1 MSVVKAGVLEGSSD
15 SEEEV
20 HVYKL
25 KIHDTDVKDAG
36 EWRVEVADKY
46 GSTSTAC
53 NLAIRDDP
61 KPKPSVTY
69 AGKVS
74 DKGDNSEDEEVHL
87 YKLRIHDAKAEDA
100 GRWRC
105 EVEDKYGSAS
115 SSCNLMLDPYNRPSR
130 PKFVTYLKDQKVE
143 EGFSVKFQCVVTGN
157 PVPRIEWYKDME
169 PVSKSS
175 FVYTSYRGDGTAS
188 LQLFSPVA
196 DRDNGTYRCVARNSE
211 GSSYSEAILTI
222 HKQITNADLRDQFS
236 ISRARTRNEDLANFT
251 GHHVSKFQ
259 TAERMMLKS
268 DQYTFETSPHLKKSE
283 LYHLDTQF
291 KGHRKSDL
299 YSSTGGRRAKK
310 YEIPDWEE
318 ETFDKRSSYNIEN
331 DYSPRKR
338 YGDEYKI
345 DSKGKSDVY
354 NFENDYKIK
363 SKSDLYNTDYMYGG
377 KRDILDEMDY
387 QRKLESKKT
396 YDSLTSKRSFDK
408 GFDKSPYSIDIES
421 KYIPRRR
428 ELSKEINPGLSSRA
442 KELSRGRSAG
452 SAIDIGRSKSVSLG
466 RDVSSRLVLDDKKGY
481 YTLRP
486 RPKSVSLSRDPPLYD
501 NRAKSMSVARD
512 FGIKS
517 GYESDKEDMYGAPRS
532 RPKSASFSRELDS
545 SRRTRSASVARD
557 FAVKPETKFK
567 DEHIYNKRDG
577 RARSMSLSHETD
589 ELIRNLRES
598 SVGRSEFADIE
609 AYRAELHNKQ
619 TENKSKKSTTCKKKQ
634 RGKELKYQTFTK
646 HFSDEN
652 KPIKEINPGLSMKAR
667 EIVNRQGYRYKVDR
681 DLLNISMS
689 RNRNKSRQT
698 EDSEEEEPIVNGY
711 RKPIET
717 RKPKSDEE
725 EELSN
730 EAFKRKTYL
739 QNLDRFIN
747 RANQSF
753 YDIEDS
759 EVPSWRKEKLQDTG
773 YDYTSHMAR
782 KNKIELFDFDD
793 IRTSKVALRRDQQPR
808 RAQSV
813 GPELEPPKSKSANT
827 RYNKERHALLNLGTN
842 WVKDKP
848 LAFIERLKSKSVLE
862 GNSVLLSCFVTGKEP
877 FVVLWYRRGI
887 PLSRDE
893 EENFYIRSNAGFLSL
908 EIPVASTYDT
918 GEYVVEVRN
927 EEGKIKSSCYL
938 QVEPIFDSRVEYKQ
952 PEFIE
957 QIHHVHA
964 KVGQAA
970 TFTCRVKGTPNPFVR
985 WFKDGIELQQTDRI
999 NIHQGEKGQAFLLIH
1014 DTVEQDTGLYKCEA
1028 QSMAG
1033 RCRSTAK
1040 LQILESM
1047 ADAFDDVSCNME
1059 VERIISQTKFAKGE
1073 VGEVSIQKP
1082 KAWRASLET
1091 TPATATA
1098 EPLTTQKETL
1108 KAEKQSG
1115 VKESPLKASEILT
1128 VLDETLKAAPLEM
1141 IPDPSASLAPL
1152 TGSDK
1157 ETSFTSSSTDTPVQA
1172 HSIPLALSS
1181 ENDTLLA
1188 ISANQSSNNIEQ
1200 VDDLTARQLD
1210 NIQSMN
1216 EEDGQGTV
1224 LSNSDQDI
1232 ANKNNKATNQC
1243 QDTTDK
1249 VAEVTTTQL
1258 SINQEGQGTVLSNSV
1273 QDIASQSQNKKE
1285 DVANLTT
1292 PQLESIQPMSQKGQD
1307 TVLSSSDQ
1315 ATANVNKENQ
1325 EFLGDSIELSSFN
1338 NDKKTNVSS
1347 EVNESPKEIAYETN
1361 AQFVSA
1367 IDSNLPSSDTVLKSD
1382 IDDIN
1387 VVHDTGINSAPSSDA
1402 KNVGAIVSADDIRSD
1417 MRQEVTSPLQISSE
1431 RNRDKMEALPSKD
1444 NLVGIKESE
1453 QLLDLSVSKSID
1465 LVDQKNSSELSG
1477 DNIDA
1482 KIDIEVPKETQR
1494 ADSNAIV
1501 QADIADKTAS
1511 DVNEYIPE
1519 SSKQLNEAALPP
1531 VPCNLENVDT
1541 LRTAHATL
1549 VDKECDLSLTQTND
1563 TNALSELTIAPKVK
1577 QEKSTDNNFEIIT
1590 PKTIKEQNAENP
1602 IQSES
1607 VAQHDKDVDSIPAT
1621 AQRVSSPIEKK
1632 VKPTEQDAAAE
1643 TSKTQ
1648 EITPENKPESTKPAE
1663 DIPHTDAIDGKNVA
1677 TAAGDEV
1684 TVTEVKET
1692 TTIKS
1697 EQTQAKKTDVTEVGE
1712 RKVKQQKEAPID
1724 EVSVETEKSKG
1735 LTETPVQAEKKEDII
1750 DGYAKAE
1757 KKEDVRDGSSK
1768 AEKKEDVKEESQET
1782 VAALAEKEESVPK
1795 EEEREPQPP
1804 TFVKKLPEK
1813 MNLKDGEDLLLQCIT
1828 DGLPKPDVLW
1838 LHEKKAVEASQNVI
1852 IKDSHDVHTLE
1863 IKKVS
1868 HQVHSGS
1875 YTAKLIGGSG
1885 TSEEEEVLSSCK
1897 VFILSKPPAEQKAV
1911 MTEEN
1916 IQDKDIIPVVERQIS
1931 TDQEELKLQIPASVD
1946 LQEVCEEGQSDPD
1959 KMHIPMVSPT
1969 GVQCHSSPLDK
1980 ASKEEELPPSQTS
1993 PHFTQ
1998 PLDEELY
2005 PLERDENVRIQ
2016 CVVAGEPCPKIVW
2029 FKDGEKL
2036 EPSSRIRLE
2045 WDPDTRIASVLL
2057 KRLHILDT
2065 GEYECIVYG
2074 ENGSYSTKTTL
2085 HVKALEMQKVETID
2099 RDDPPES
2106 VPPKFFLSLKDKKVF
2121 QGKGTTLDCVI
2132 KGVPEPTVKWLRHG
2146 KEIFP
2151 RSGKYLLTAINQQ
2164 YSLTIEDFKKSDEG
2178 CYTVEA
2184 INDSGTC
2191 SSSAYLTMEAVV
2203 AEVEKAPLENSPPE
2217 FTSKMEGLM
2226 VPVGGEVTFK
2236 CSASGYPVPKF
2247 KWQKD
2252 LLDVYQSKRITIE
2265 NTPGETTLTISDV
2278 TRRDGGMYVCV
2289 AKNTL
2294 GRNKQ
2299 TVKLIV
2305 SDDCRETRRLS
2316 ISGEIDRPD
2325 EQSISKSDSSNEM
2338 NDAVATETNPNE
2350 FEEQKLIEE
2359 KKDTG
2364 SEKVEQTTV
2373 NQQPEEAKTP
2383 EKEES
2388 VVAED
2393 ASQPENLP
2401 LSEEISQTKEAMTEE
2416 SGKISKVEEVSLTE
2430 EQKEVEEVAAKDV
2443 QKKSDTVDAKT
2454 EIDQKVEVQESQPTV
2469 QEAQP
2474 LKEEKGDDSII
2485 TEGKAAAAVE
2495 EEPVQVSEDKI
2506 ASSLKTVGSEAEVSL
2521 MENIDFASV
2530 ENTSFIQK
2538 DQKLAEK
2545 STVEIVQVQKDETN
2559 GQLLK
2564 REKETAEE
2572 MMAST
2577 KINDQEKAKQVIE
2590 KVSST
2595 EENGIDSKTTKS
2607 SESLKIEK
2615 DRVADT
2621 EKCSDIETSTG
2632 SASSASEEGSVKK
2645 SVQTAQSTAT
2655 MKTVTEDVEL
2665 DIDHLVEQAETILGE
2680 SVSSKSEVQ
2689 DMSFEEVLAKSVLE
2703 ESVAEAAGEME
2714 KINKTKKRKLSKTKR
2729 RSMSLESEEVTDEK
2743 DAAERT
2749 ATPSKELET
2758 VATTEVTEST
2768 TKKEVS
2774 TSQRSTKTKSVSF
2787 EETVETSGSS
2797 DAVDSSSKTSSKTS
2811 SKSTVSESFTESSAS
2826 VVEESVEIKSAKEM
2840 SVSEKETTSESTTA
2854 IKTERREIRA
2864 LDRLMSME
2872 DVKDIL
2878 DVDTLKMN
2886 ETREAIVEQKTAS
2899 GKTQVL
2905 EVSARRVSKQLSVEE
2920 QAKVAT
2926 HRHHLHHPPEIIV
2939 PPENQFVSLHSE
2951 IELTVKVR
2959 AAHGAKISWY
2969 HDGQQVAV
2977 TEKALKEIYGEHYEL
2992 MDEEVPEDK

>member
-1 MSVVKAGVLEGSSD
+1 MVKAGVLEGSSD

-130 PKFVTYLKDQKVE
+130 PKFLTYLKDQKVE

-517 GYESDKEDMYGAPRS
+517 GYESDKEDMYGAPRF
-532 RPKSASFSRELDS
+532 RPKSSSFSRELDS
-545 SRRTRSASVARD
+545 PRRTRSASVARD

-619 TENKSKKSTTCKKKQ
+619 TEDKSKKSTTCKKKQ

-698 EDSEEEEPIVNGY
+698 EDSEEDEPIVNGY

-827 RYNKERHALLNLGTN
+827 RYNKERQALLNLGTN

-893 EENFYIRSNAGFLSL
+893 EENFHIRSNAGFLSL

-1367 IDSNLPSSDTVLKSD
+1367 AIDSNLPSSDTVLKSD

-1387 VVHDTGINSAPSSDA
+1387 VVHDTGINSAPSSGA
-1402 KNVGAIVSADDIRSD
+1402 KNVGAIVSADDIKSD

-1541 LRTAHATL
+1541 LSTAHATL

-1563 TNALSELTIAPKVK
+1563 TNALSELTTAQKVK

-1735 LTETPVQAEKKEDII
+1735 VTETPVQAEKKEDIT

-1768 AEKKEDVKEESQET
+1768 AEKKEDVKEESQTT

-1813 MNLKDGEDLLLQCIT
+1813 MDLKDGEDLLLQCIT

-1885 TSEEEEVLSSCK
+1885 TSEEEDVVSSCK
-1897 VFILSKPPAEQKAV
+1897 VFILSKPPAEQKTV

-1946 LQEVCEEGQSDPD
+1946 LQEVCEEGRSDPD

-2226 VPVGGEVTFK
+2226 VPVGGVVTFK

-2350 FEEQKLIEE
+2350 VEEQKLIEE

-2373 NQQPEEAKTP
+2373 SQQQEEANTP
-2383 EKEES
+2383 EKEEP

-2393 ASQPENLP
+2393 ASQPENQP

-2416 SGKISKVEEVSLTE
+2416 SGKISKVKEVSPTE
-2430 EQKEVEEVAAKDV
+2430 EQKEVKEVAAKDV
-2443 QKKSDTVDAKT
+2443 EKKSDTLDAKT

-2469 QEAQP
+2469 QEAEP
-2474 LKEEKGDDSII
+2474 LKEEKGDDSRI

-2530 ENTSFIQK
+2530 ENASLIQK
-2538 DQKLAEK
+2538 EQKLAEK
-2545 STVEIVQVQKDETN
+2545 STVENVEVQKDETDS
-2559 GQLLK
+2559 QILK
-2564 REKETAEE
+2564 SEKKTAEE
-2572 MMAST
+2572 MMASA
-2577 KINDQEKAKQVIE
+2577 KIDDQEKAKQVIE

-2615 DRVADT
+2615 DTVADT
-2621 EKCSDIETSTG
+2621 EKCSDIETSTS
-2632 SASSASEEGSVKK
+2632 SASSSSEEGIVQK
-2645 SVQTAQSTAT
+2645 SVQTAQSTST

-2714 KINKTKKRKLSKTKR
+2714 KINKTKKRRLSKTKR

-2758 VATTEVTEST
+2758 GAATEVTEST

-2811 SKSTVSESFTESSAS
+2811 SKATVSESFTESSAS
-2826 VVEESVEIKSAKEM
+2826 VVEESVKIKSAKKM

-2854 IKTERREIRA
+2854 VKTEKREIRA
-2864 LDRLMSME
+2864 LDRMMSME

-2977 TEKALKEIYGEHYEL
+2977 TGEHYEL
-2992 MDEEVPEDK
+2992 MDEEIPEDK

>member
-517 GYESDKEDMYGAPRS
+517 GYESDKEDMYGAPRF
-532 RPKSASFSRELDS
+532 RPKSSSFSRELDS
-545 SRRTRSASVARD
+545 PRRTRSASVARD

-619 TENKSKKSTTCKKKQ
+619 TEDKSKKSTTCKKKQ

-698 EDSEEEEPIVNGY
+698 EDSEEDEPIVNGY

-827 RYNKERHALLNLGTN
+827 RYNKERQALLNLGTN

-893 EENFYIRSNAGFLSL
+893 EENFHIRSNAGFLSL

-1347 EVNESPKEIAYETN
+1347 EVNESPKEIAYETK

-1367 IDSNLPSSDTVLKSD
+1367 TDSNLPSLDTVLKSD

-1387 VVHDTGINSAPSSDA
+1387 AVHDTGINSAPSSDA
-1402 KNVGAIVSADDIRSD
+1402 KNVGAIVSADDIKSD

-1541 LRTAHATL
+1541 LSTAHATL

-1563 TNALSELTIAPKVK
+1563 TNALSELTTAQKVK
-1577 QEKSTDNNFEIIT
+1577 QEKSTDNNFEMIT

-1735 LTETPVQAEKKEDII
+1735 VTETPVQAEKKEDIT

-1768 AEKKEDVKEESQET
+1768 AEKNEDVKEESLTT

-1813 MNLKDGEDLLLQCIT
+1813 MDLKDGEDLLLQCIT

-1885 TSEEEEVLSSCK
+1885 TSEEEDMVSSCK
-1897 VFILSKPPAEQKAV
+1897 VFILSKPPAEQKTV

-1946 LQEVCEEGQSDPD
+1946 LQEVCEEGRSDPD

-2226 VPVGGEVTFK
+2226 VPVGGVVTFK

-2350 FEEQKLIEE
+2350 VEEQKLIEE

-2364 SEKVEQTTV
+2364 YEKVEQTTV
-2373 NQQPEEAKTP
+2373 SQQQEEANTP
-2383 EKEES
+2383 EKEEP

-2393 ASQPENLP
+2393 ASQPENQP

-2416 SGKISKVEEVSLTE
+2416 SGKISKVKEVSPTE
-2430 EQKEVEEVAAKDV
+2430 EQKEVKEVAAKDV
-2443 QKKSDTVDAKT
+2443 EKKSDTLDAKT

-2469 QEAQP
+2469 QEAES
-2474 LKEEKGDDSII
+2474 LKEEKGDDSRI

-2530 ENTSFIQK
+2530 ENASLIQK
-2538 DQKLAEK
+2538 EQKLAEK
-2545 STVEIVQVQKDETN
+2545 STVENVEVQKDETDS
-2559 GQLLK
+2559 QILK
-2564 REKETAEE
+2564 SEKKTAEE
-2572 MMAST
+2572 TMASA
-2577 KINDQEKAKQVIE
+2577 KIDDQEKAKQVIE

-2615 DRVADT
+2615 DTVADT
-2621 EKCSDIETSTG
+2621 EKCSDIETSTS
-2632 SASSASEEGSVKK
+2632 SASSSSEEGIVQK
-2645 SVQTAQSTAT
+2645 SVQTAQSTST

-2714 KINKTKKRKLSKTKR
+2714 KINKTKKRRLSKTKR
-2729 RSMSLESEEVTDEK
+2729 RSMSLESEEVTDEN

-2758 VATTEVTEST
+2758 GAATEVTEST

-2811 SKSTVSESFTESSAS
+2811 SKATVSESFTESSAS
-2826 VVEESVEIKSAKEM
+2826 VVEESVKIKSAKKM

-2854 IKTERREIRA
+2854 VKTEKREIRA
-2864 LDRLMSME
+2864 LDRMMSME

-2926 HRHHLHHPPEIIV
+2926 HRLHLHHPPEIIV

-2992 MDEEVPEDK
+2992 MDEEIPEDK